1 MTQSPMPSPLDSL
14 HCPPFGMGFQ
24 RQFTDYS
31 TGVTSTRIPYQGFEY
46 TSTVYKEYA
55 GVATLRLSMCLPPF
69 FVSLPQNPREGIAG
83 VQVPNQAGLLVVAD
97 SLAFGQA
104 VLDGSLVAIRAFA
117 GRRALDLA
125 IDGDSLTAIQ
135 VPLGEEGLRAY
146 CEDMALVG
154 QSISADAGLR
164 RFVVPP
170 IREAGQSFFGYPGS
184 ISVDR
189 DDRLL
194 SYLPTASVGGDH
206 QAVDIIVMPPDRGL
220 QAIGFRHHYQTHGYA
235 GDVPTTTDVDAYYVT
250 VPLPFRFGRFAFDWR
265 HFADPLMLF
274 VPSFEAKHQISADI
288 NEFGAD
294 VARPMLEWLSA
305 VNPPAFAIQENA
317 FWFKLPA
324 APTPRIVD
332 WCGKFVFEFFDHVEA
347 RVWHR
352 LGYPANPLAPDLR

>member
-14 HCPPFGMGFQ
+14 HCPPFGIGFQ

-55 GVATLRLSMCLPPF
+55 GVATLRLSMCLPSF
-69 FVSLPQNPREGIAG
+69 FVSLPQNPRAGIAG

-146 CEDMALVG
+146 CEDMAIVG

-170 IREAGQSFFGYPGS
+170 IREAGQGFFGYPGS
-184 ISVDR
+184 TYVDR

-194 SYLPTASVGGDH
+194 TNLPVRLSGSDH
-206 QAVDIIVMPPDRGL
+206 QALDIVAMPGERGI
-220 QAIGFRHHYQTHGYA
+220 QAIGFRHRYQTSTYDGNVA
-235 GDVPTTTDVDAYYVT
+235 TTSNHDDYYVT
-250 VPLPFRFGRFAFDWR
+250 VSLPFRFGRFGFDWR
-265 HFADPLMLF
+265 HFGDPLMLF

-288 NEFGAD
+288 NDFGAD

-305 VNPPAFAIQENA
+305 VDPPAFAIQENA

-332 WCGKFVFEFFDHVEA
+332 WCGTFVFEFFDHVEA
-347 RVWHR
+347 RVWNR
-352 LGYPANPLAPDLR
+352 LGYPANPLGPDLR